1 MLKRLKQIF
10 NSTTELHRAALEY
23 GNLQMSWPSLK
34 GKLPKGDGHPVLFLP
49 GFLTSDMFTLPLRTR
64 IEEQG
69 YKTYG
74 WNNGFNL
81 GFDEKT
87 AEALRTRLHEVF
99 EENGGQKVTLVGH
112 SLGGVYARELAREF
126 PDLVR
131 GVVTLGTPFGQLDDP
146 VGATSEH
153 LDKIY
158 RFFQPKGLHGT
169 IEDIRERGLTPPPV
183 PTTSMFSRDDGVI
196 NWEAA
201 LNPKAKRAEN
211 IEVTGSHLGMTANAL
226 TLAVLVDRLA
236 QKEGAWQPFDPA
248 KYPQLYFPKTAA
260 NDDLPENPGWKKVD
274 KQRLFK
280 DKKPPAV

>member
-10 NSTTELHRAALEY
+10 NSTTELQRAAFEY
-23 GNLQMSWPSLK
+23 SNLQMSWPSLK
-34 GKLPKGDGHPVLFLP
+34 AKAPKGDGHPVLFLP
-49 GFLTSDMFTLPLRTR
+49 GFLTSDTFTLPMRER
-64 IEEQG
+64 VEEQG

-87 AEALRTRLHEVF
+87 AGVLRARLQQVF

-112 SLGGVYARELAREF
+112 SLGGVFARELAREF
-126 PDLVR
+126 PEMVR

-169 IEDIRERGLTPPPV
+169 IDEIRERGLTPPPV
-183 PTTSMFSRDDGVI
+183 PTTSLYSQDDGVI
-196 NWEAA
+196 NWTAA
-201 LNPKAKRAEN
+201 LNPKAKEAEN
-211 IEVTGSHLGMTANAL
+211 IEVTGSHLGMTMNAL
-226 TLAVLVDRLA
+226 TLTVLLDRLA
-236 QKEGAWQPFDPA
+236 QQEGSWQPFDA
-248 KYPQLYFPKTAA
+248 KKYPHLYMPKGPA

-274 KQRLFK
+274 QQKLFK
-280 DKKPPAV
+280 DKPPAA